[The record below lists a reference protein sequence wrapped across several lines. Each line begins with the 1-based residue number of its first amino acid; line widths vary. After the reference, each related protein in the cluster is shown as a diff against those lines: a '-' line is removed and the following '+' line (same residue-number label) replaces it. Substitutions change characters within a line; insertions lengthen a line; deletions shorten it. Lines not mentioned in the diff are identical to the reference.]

1 MFIRLLILFTC
12 IPLLELYVLIEAGRQ
27 IGLLWTMLL
36 VLATGI
42 AGAWL
47 ARTQGVEVVRRIQL
61 QMSQG
66 EMPGTALID
75 GGLVLAGGLLLLTP
89 GFCTDLVGFTCL
101 APATRSFWRKI
112 LTAWVRRNVEQ
123 GNIRI
128 HRM

>member
-1 MFIRLLILFTC
+1 MFIRLLFLFTC

-66 EMPGTALID
+66 EMPGTALLD

-101 APATRSFWRKI
+101 APMTRAFWRKI

>member
-101 APATRSFWRKI
+101 VPATRSFWRKI

-123 GNIRI
+123 GNVRI